1 MAGSAAI
8 ATSRV
13 TAVWI
18 DTSSATILGLGPDAT
33 ERRRIES
40 TVPAR
45 HRSTGQVTELGGERH
60 GGSGPRSARDGHR
73 LDHLRAFLD
82 EVEAALPADDLLLL
96 GDGVVVERLAR
107 SVRDHDLA
115 HGIHRRVEARRHAP
129 LTEPQLLALLR
140 EFAGS
145 PPRRYRLTRA

>member
-1 MAGSAAI
+1 MAGSAPM
-8 ATSRV
+8 ATSHV

-18 DTSSATILGLGPDAT
+18 DASSATILRVGPDAT

-45 HRSTGQVTELGGERH
+45 HRSTGQVTERGGERH

-73 LDHLRAFLD
+73 LDHLRAFLE
-82 EVEAALPADDLLLL
+82 EVHAALPDEDLLLL

-107 SVRDHDLA
+107 SLRADDLA
-115 HGIHRRVEARRHAP
+115 HGIHRRIEARRHAP

-140 EFAGS
+140 IFAGS
-145 PPRRYRLTRA
+145 PPRRYRLTQ

>member
-1 MAGSAAI
+1 MAGSAAM
-8 ATSRV
+8 ATSHV

-18 DTSSATILGLGPDAT
+18 DASSATILRVGPDAT

-45 HRSTGQVTELGGERH
+45 HRSTGQVTERGGERH

-73 LDHLRAFLD
+73 LDHLRAFLE
-82 EVEAALPADDLLLL
+82 EVQAALPDEDLLLL

-107 SVRDHDLA
+107 SLRADDLT
-115 HGIHRRVEARRHAP
+115 HGIHRRIEARRHAP

-140 EFAGS
+140 IFAGS
-145 PPRRYRLTRA
+145 PPRRYRLTQ

>member
-8 ATSRV
+8 ATSHV

-33 ERRRIES
+33 ERRRIDS

-45 HRSTGQVTELGGERH
+45 HRSTGQVTERDGERH

-73 LDHLRAFLD
+73 LDHLRAFLE
-82 EVEAALPADDLLLL
+82 EVEAALPEEDLLLL

-107 SVRDHDLA
+107 SVRGHDLV
-115 HGIHRRVEARRHAP
+115 HGLHRRIEARRHAP

-140 EFAGS
+140 AFAGS
-145 PPRRYRLTRA
+145 PPRRYRLARG